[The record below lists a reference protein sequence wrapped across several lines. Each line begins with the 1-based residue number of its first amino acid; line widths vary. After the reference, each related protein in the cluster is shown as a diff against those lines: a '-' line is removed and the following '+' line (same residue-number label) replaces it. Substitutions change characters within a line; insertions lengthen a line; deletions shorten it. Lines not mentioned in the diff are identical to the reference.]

1 MKFLNFDNVLCLSP
15 HPDDT
20 EYSMSATIKKYKD
33 THFNI
38 LCMSHGGED
47 DPTSGDHRF
56 DEVIS
61 FWEKMDCDNVTL
73 SFESGFISRY
83 KESKWI
89 NLIETEYLE
98 GIQCIMLTSRE
109 DAHFEHR
116 IVNSVASPLSR
127 TSPLSI
133 IEYKSPSTTG
143 TWIAN
148 LFVDINR
155 DVANL
160 QYYSLNQAFL
170 TQKDAPYFHRN
181 SLDAFHT
188 DFSSMKRG
196 VELVEM
202 FRIIQIFSSIHTDR

>member
-56 DEVIS
+56 DEVKA
-61 FWEKMDCDNVTL
+61 FWESMGCNSNVTL

-98 GIQCIMLTSRE
+98 GVQCIMLTSKE

-116 IVNSVASPLSR
+116 IVNSVANPLSR

-143 TWIAN
+143 MWIPN
-148 LFVDINR
+148 LFVNVSDT
-155 DVANL
+155 VATL
-160 QYYSLNQAFL
+160 QYDSLNSAFI
-170 TQKDAPYFHRN
+170 TQNDAPYFSRT

-188 DFSSMKRG
+188 DFASIKRG
-196 VELVEM
+196 MGLVEM
-202 FRIIQIFSSIHTDR
+202 FKIVQIFK